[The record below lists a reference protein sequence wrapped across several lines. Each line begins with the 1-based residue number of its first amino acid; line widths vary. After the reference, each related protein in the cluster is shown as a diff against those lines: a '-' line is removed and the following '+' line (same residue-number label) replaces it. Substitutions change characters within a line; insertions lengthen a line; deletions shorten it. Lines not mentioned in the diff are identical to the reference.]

1 MTRRTLIEQIR
12 RLYYGGTPS
21 DDATLTENEVNLYI
35 NQAIAYIAKVNYTD
49 AIKLDGV
56 ETVSDAF
63 YATFKN
69 LSMTKDN
76 DTGYWYVTLPHAPL
90 GLSRGYGISTVTFP
104 VVTGGLAKAPTPI
117 SPRELDF
124 IDQVK
129 MPPSKV
135 FYWAEGN
142 KLWFKSPYYNLNG
155 KFPIVRMVS
164 AENSDIT
171 SEVNVPGEY
180 ISDIINWILNQ
191 LKVRKGMPEDT
202 TNDGLDK
209 A

>member
-1 MTRRTLIEQIR
+1 MTRRALIEQVR

-21 DDATLTENEVNLYI
+21 DDANLTENEVNLYI
-35 NQAIAYIAKVNYTD
+35 NQAIAYVAKVNYTD

-69 LSMTKDN
+69 LAITKDN
-76 DTGYWYVTLPHAPL
+76 DTGYYSTTLPHPPL

-104 VVTGGLAKAPTPI
+104 VVTGLAKAPTPI
-117 SPRELDF
+117 SPRELEF

-129 MPPSKV
+129 TPPSKV

-142 KLWFKSPYYNLNG
+142 KLWFKSYQNLVG
-155 KFPIVRMVS
+155 KFAIVRMVS
-164 AENSDIT
+164 AENSDLT
-171 SEVNVPGEY
+171 SELNVPAEY
-180 ISDIINWILNQ
+180 ISDMINWILNQ